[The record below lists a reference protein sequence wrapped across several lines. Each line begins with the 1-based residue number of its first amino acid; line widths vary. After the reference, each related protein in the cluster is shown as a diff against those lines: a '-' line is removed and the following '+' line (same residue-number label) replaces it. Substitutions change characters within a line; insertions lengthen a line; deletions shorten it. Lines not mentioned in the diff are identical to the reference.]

1 MPLGLIACCVAGF
14 FCGWPMMLL
23 GIFIGDR
30 FHANMSDLTFKRL
43 VGMVLVES
51 SAALCVK

>member
-1 MPLGLIACCVAGF
+1 
-14 FCGWPMMLL
+14 MMLL

-30 FHANMSDLTFKRL
+30 FHANMSDLTIKRL

-51 SAALCVK
+51 SAALCAK